1 MAVPL
6 DTATTVSALRAAA
19 MAPAAGYDD
28 CGCPPSHGYV
38 EDSHGVGSCVA
49 GEVTTVEEAN
59 ACEDESLLTGVY
71 PLHLACESGYEGLGR
86 VECRASGEDFVF
98 TGCTLSATTEE
109 ESSNIVVW
117 LFVGIGVVAAGGLA
131 RNKPWQK
138 GKQKHWIEQIER
150 FTPAEMKANVSTP
163 PARLPRLVFPP
174 DCSLCVV

>member
-1 MAVPL
+1 MQQRSAGAVA
-6 DTATTVSALRAAA
+6 ATLTPTR
-19 MAPAAGYDD
+19 
-28 CGCPPSHGYV
+28 CCQQ
-38 EDSHGVGSCVA
+38 
-49 GEVTTVEEAN
+49 N

-98 TGCTLSATTEE
+98 TGCTLSATDE

-117 LFVGIGVVAAGGLA
+117 LVAVVGVVAAGLVWK
-131 RNKPWQK
+131 RPWQK